1 MTKKSPKQ
9 LQLYHYL
16 KRYTFGVV
24 MYEQYSKKKNYV
36 FLTKFVCLKNTNF
49 LYEIAAQIVVQF
61 VIFAPTV

>member
-1 MTKKSPKQ
+1 
-9 LQLYHYL
+9 
-16 KRYTFGVV
+16 
-24 MYEQYSKKKNYV
+24 MYEQYSRKKNYV